1 MKSNSTRNAPSRPA
15 RRSFRTSKTAL
26 AAASCLAVAS
36 TTFAADSYSRF
47 VGLSDFS
54 KFSKTQN
61 EKGAAVLL
69 SPVITS
75 PIDWN
80 ELVVSWNTAAPS
92 GTRLG
97 VEVKPIFNG
106 GSEAKFF
113 SLGTWSPDPEQSSSA
128 GKQKDADGRVST
140 DTLEL
145 SRPASGVQ
153 IRLTFENEPTER
165 PQVPKARGEI
175 PRPSTLDPSLKFLGL
190 SFCNTNIN
198 PATPM
203 TNKAAWGKIIT
214 TPELSQNSYPQEKG
228 WCSATS
234 MSMVLQRWAGLLHRP
249 EMNLDVPEVAA
260 GVLDTRF
267 GTGNWPFNCAFAG
280 KFDGM
285 RAYVTRFSDISE
297 LEDWVVAGI
306 PVIISAP
313 FHLLAPGRHD
323 TGSGHLV
330 VCIGF
335 TETGDVVI
343 NDPATNLKKG
353 QSVRHVYKR
362 ENVIRA
368 WATSRNTVYLVYPVS
383 AKLPDN
389 RLGQW
394 E

>member
-1 MKSNSTRNAPSRPA
+1 MKSKPTRNASSRSGHRTF
-15 RRSFRTSKTAL
+15 RRSKTAL

-36 TTFAADSYSRF
+36 TAIAGDSYSRF
-47 VGLSDFS
+47 VGLNDFS
-54 KFSKTQN
+54 TFSKTQKD
-61 EKGAAVLL
+61 KGELVLL
-69 SPVITS
+69 SPVIAS

-80 ELVVSWNTAAPS
+80 QLVVSWNTDVPT

-97 VEVKPIFNG
+97 VEVKPIFSDR
-106 GSEAKFF
+106 SEARFF
-113 SLGTWSPDPEQSSSA
+113 SMGTWSPDPKQSSSA
-128 GKQKDADGRVST
+128 SKQKDSDGRAET
-140 DTLEL
+140 DTLKL
-145 SRPASGVQ
+145 SRSASGAQ
-153 IRLTFENEPTER
+153 IRLTFDG
-165 PQVPKARGEI
+165 KD
-175 PRPSTLDPSLKFLGL
+175 PRISMLKFLGL
-190 SFCNTNIN
+190 SFCNTNIT
-198 PATPM
+198 PAEPTP
-203 TNKAAWGKIIT
+203 NKAAWGKIIP
-214 TPELSQNSYPQEKG
+214 TPELSQNSYPQEQG

-267 GTGNWPFNCAFAG
+267 GTGNWSFNCAFAG
-280 KFDGM
+280 KFADM

-353 QSVRHVYKR
+353 QTVRHVYKR

-383 AKLPDN
+383 AAIPEN

-394 E
+394 

>member
-15 RRSFRTSKTAL
+15 PRSFRGSKTAL

-36 TTFAADSYSRF
+36 TAIAADGYSRF

-61 EKGAAVLL
+61 EKGATVLL
-69 SPVITS
+69 SSVIAS

-80 ELVVSWNTAAPS
+80 QLVVSWNTAAPN

-113 SLGTWSPDPEQSSSA
+113 SMGTWSPDPKQSSSA
-128 GKQKDADGRVST
+128 SKQKDSDGRVET
-140 DTLEL
+140 DTLVL
-145 SRPASGVQ
+145 SRPASGAQ
-153 IRLTFENEPTER
+153 IRLKIDGKDQQSF
-165 PQVPKARGEI
+165 A
-175 PRPSTLDPSLKFLGL
+175 LKFLGL

-203 TNKAAWGKIIT
+203 PNKAAWGKIIQ
-214 TPELSQNSYPQEKG
+214 TPELSQNSYPQEQG

-234 MSMVLQRWAGLLHRP
+234 MSMVLQRWASLLHRP
-249 EMNLDVPEVAA
+249 EMDLDVPEVAA

-362 ENVIRA
+362 ENVIRS
-368 WATSRNTVYLVYPVS
+368 WATSRNTVYLVYPVT
-383 AKLPDN
+383 AKLPEN

>member
-1 MKSNSTRNAPSRPA
+1 MKSNSTRNAPSRSA
-15 RRSFRTSKTAL
+15 RRSFRHSRTAL

-36 TTFAADSYSRF
+36 TAIAGDGYSRF

-54 KFSKTQN
+54 TFSKTQ
-61 EKGAAVLL
+61 KGKGEVVLL
-69 SPVITS
+69 SPVISS

-80 ELVVSWNTAAPS
+80 QLVVSWNAAAPA

-97 VEVKPIFNG
+97 VEVKAVFNDR
-106 GSEAKFF
+106 SETKFF
-113 SLGTWSPDPEQSSSA
+113 SMGTWSPDPEQSSSA
-128 GKQKDADGRVST
+128 GKQKDANGRVAT

-145 SRPASGVQ
+145 SRPASGTQ
-153 IRLTFENEPTER
+153 IRLTIDGKDQQSF
-165 PQVPKARGEI
+165 A
-175 PRPSTLDPSLKFLGL
+175 LKFIGL
-190 SFCNTNIN
+190 SFCNTNITPPT
-198 PATPM
+198 PAP
-203 TNKAAWGKIIT
+203 NKAAWGKIIL

-234 MSMVLQRWAGLLHRP
+234 MSMVLQRWSSQLHRP

-280 KFDGM
+280 KFPDM

-297 LEDWVVAGI
+297 LEDWVAAGI

-362 ENVIRA
+362 ENVILA
-368 WATSRNTVYLVYPVS
+368 WATSHNTVYLVYPVS
-383 AKLPDN
+383 AKLPEN

>member
-1 MKSNSTRNAPSRPA
+1 MKSNPTREAPSRSA
-15 RRSFRTSKTAL
+15 RRSFRRSKTAL

-36 TTFAADSYSRF
+36 TAIAVDNYSRF
-47 VGLSDFS
+47 VGLGDFS
-54 KFSKTQN
+54 TFSKTQN
-61 EKGAAVLL
+61 EKGATVLL
-69 SPVITS
+69 SPVLAS
-75 PIDWN
+75 PIEWN
-80 ELVVSWNTAAPS
+80 QLVISWNIAAPS

-97 VEVKPIFNG
+97 VEVQPIFNG
-106 GSEAKFF
+106 RSGAKFF
-113 SLGTWSPDPEQSSSA
+113 SMGTWSPDPEQSSSA
-128 GKQKDADGRVST
+128 GKQKGADGRVET
-140 DTLEL
+140 DTLML
-145 SRPASGVQ
+145 SRPALAAQ
-153 IRLTFENEPTER
+153 IRLTFDGTN
-165 PQVPKARGEI
+165 QQAFK
-175 PRPSTLDPSLKFLGL
+175 LKFLGL

-198 PATPM
+198 PPQPQP
-203 TNKAAWGKIIT
+203 NKVAWGKIIA

-249 EMNLDVPEVAA
+249 EMNLDLPEVAA
-260 GVLDTRF
+260 GVLDTRY
-267 GTGNWPFNCAFAG
+267 GTGNWSFNCAFAG
-280 KFDGM
+280 KFPNM

-313 FHLLAPGRHD
+313 FHLLLPGRHD
-323 TGSGHLV
+323 TGNGHLV

-368 WATSRNTVYLVYPVS
+368 WATSQNTVYLVYPVS
-383 AKLPDN
+383 AKLPEN

>member
-1 MKSNSTRNAPSRPA
+1 MKSNPPRNAPPRAA
-15 RRSFRTSKTAL
+15 RRSFRQSKTAL

-36 TTFAADSYSRF
+36 TTMAADGYSRF
-47 VGLSDFS
+47 VGLGDFS
-54 KFSKTQN
+54 TFSKTQN
-61 EKGAAVLL
+61 EKGATALL
-69 SPVITS
+69 SPVLAS
-75 PIDWN
+75 PIEWN
-80 ELVVSWNTAAPS
+80 QLVVSWNITAPG

-97 VEVKPIFNG
+97 VEVQPIFNG
-106 GSEAKFF
+106 RSEAKFF
-113 SLGTWSPDPEQSSSA
+113 SMGTWSPDPEESSSV
-128 GKQKDADGRVST
+128 GKQKGADGRVET
-140 DTLEL
+140 DTLML
-145 SRPASGVQ
+145 SRLTSAAQ
-153 IRLTFENEPTER
+153 IRLT
-165 PQVPKARGEI
+165 
-175 PRPSTLDPSLKFLGL
+175 LDGTNQQAFKLKFLGL
-190 SFCNTNIN
+190 SFCNTNII
-198 PATPM
+198 PPQPQP
-203 TNKAAWGKIIT
+203 NKAAWGKIIA

-249 EMNLDVPEVAA
+249 EMDLDVPEVAA
-260 GVLDTRF
+260 GVLDTRY
-267 GTGNWPFNCAFAG
+267 GTGNWSFNCAFAG
-280 KFDGM
+280 KFPDM

-313 FHLLAPGRHD
+313 FHLLQPGRHD

-368 WATSRNTVYLVYPVS
+368 WATSQNTVYLVYPVS
-383 AKLPDN
+383 AKLPEN